1 MDRTLIRPSCSHLN
15 KKSGGFAGP
24 SAALITRVIGEAEGN
39 TLSPELSSPPL
50 RGTFAKVKTAQHPT
64 LWGSYPDLPSN
75 HSPLHLQFATTNMSH
90 FFLHIQL
97 PQIYHTVLAKE
108 TSFRKRHTRPAHS
121 VASTCWRNFV
131 LYRLALLKK
140 VSIYSMCKI

>member
-90 FFLHIQL
+90 FFYTSSYHRSITPSWLKKHLSENDTQGLHILWLL
-97 PQIYHTVLAKE
+97 PAGE
-108 TSFRKRHTRPAHS
+108 TLS
-121 VASTCWRNFV
+121 STG
-131 LYRLALLKK
+131 
-140 VSIYSMCKI
+140 